1 MRPRTLW
8 HAYLWPLFGSM
19 LPFIVVAGGLL
30 IAAIFI
36 ECSAQAA
43 IAPTACANTYDPWM
57 CEATAGDDAVLASR
71 G

>member
-1 MRPRTLW
+1 
-8 HAYLWPLFGSM
+8 M